1 LSRDLK
7 AGADAALQAAHVDEI
22 VFLEFDFLS
31 GTSRVCSREHSV
43 EWNGFTWLGAGRVGS
58 VEALAEG
65 GELEARGIAMT
76 LSGLTGGLLATALTP
91 AEYKG
96 RAVRMW
102 CGQLDRSSVSALA
115 IVADPIGPFLF
126 KMDQLSYQLGQ
137 TATIRLTAE
146 SRLADWQRPRVRR
159 YNQADHQV
167 LHPGDKF
174 FEHAEK
180 QVEAVHLW

>member
-1 LSRDLK
+1 VSRDLE
-7 AGADAALQAAHVDEI
+7 AGADAALQAPHVDEV
-22 VFLEFDFLS
+22 VFLEFDFVS
-31 GTSRVCSREHSV
+31 GTSRACTREHSV
-43 EWNGFTWLGAGRVGS
+43 EWNGFTWLGVGRVGS
-58 VEALAEG
+58 IEALAEG

-76 LSGLTGGLLATALTP
+76 LSGLTPGLLAVALTP
-91 AEYKG
+91 SEYKG

-102 CGQLDRSSVSALA
+102 CGQIDRSSLSALA
-115 IVADPIGPFLF
+115 IVADPVGPSLY
-126 KMDQLSYQLGQ
+126 KMDQLTFQLGQ

-146 SRLADWQRPRVRR
+146 SRLADCQRPRVRR

-174 FEHAEK
+174 FEHVEK